1 MLWDPLQNTQRFK
14 ISLHV
19 LYANKQTNKHTQCIQ
34 KHIITYVH
42 FHISNMNNAWHQL
55 IRRQASRFIKTSAM
69 KDNCNPNYQ
78 HSPQCGARSPLVCIP
93 LYLHVSSI
101 NHPVLTLLLPNASIF
116 ILYSVFIG
124 VTCFPSP
131 QHDCHA
137 GSNTCQHEL
146 HLSFSKWFSHSAS
159 RTKCWCNRKI

>member
-1 MLWDPLQNTQRFK
+1 MFCM
-14 ISLHV
+14 
-19 LYANKQTNKHTQCIQ
+19 QTNKQINTMYTEAHNHICAFSYI
-34 KHIITYVH
+34 KHE
-42 FHISNMNNAWHQL
+42 QRL
-55 IRRQASRFIKTSAM
+55 ASADPASSFTCFIKTSAM

-159 RTKCWCNRKI
+159 RTKC